1 VPAVPLIP
9 RLLNVATPLTA
20 VAVAVPTSV
29 APALTVAVTT
39 VELSLV
45 TTLLPTSCNDTCGC
59 VVNAAP
65 DAVPEGFRTE
75 TTLVGVEVTTSALF
89 ADSELTAPG
98 DARVRVA
105 AFPTRST
112 IDPPF
117 SARADVDA

>member
-1 VPAVPLIP
+1 MPAVPLIP

-20 VAVAVPTSV
+20 VADVVPTSV

-75 TTLVGVEVTTSALF
+75 TTLVGVEVTTSALLLPSDP
-89 ADSELTAPG
+89 AAPG
-98 DARVRVA
+98 DASVRVA
-105 AFPTRST
+105 VFPATST
-112 IDPPF
+112 IEPPL
-117 SARADVDA
+117 SPKADVDT